1 MQIYIEVNGLL
12 SGDILHVCELGFVGL
27 IRVMSHSLRLH
38 LYKHYDQIKSGIL
51 DQQLSIQS

>member
-27 IRVMSHSLRLH
+27 IRVMSHSPRLH
-38 LYKHYDQIKSGIL
+38 LYKHDQIKSGIL
-51 DQQLSIQS
+51 DQQLITQS